1 MISPQ
6 LTPVWE
12 GLLRIAKYCICRLN
26 MSEWTKLFHMPKR
39 NSQLPMQPRRKNAQ
53 PWVQGNFLYQ
63 ALTFW
68 PRARMI
74 RSEKSKWSWKLVAVL
89 LEEPKVWQVFDLPVP
104 ESNWKFWI
112 SFQLARHSPKT
123 ESTLVTNNIQT
134 MDSNGFNGSSANLHY
149 KPRLEGFTRVF
160 QCFPPPSSGPKG
172 VHPWRAGGLGSCCG
186 KNGVTSRDKTANSSG
201 KK

>member
-89 LEEPKVWQVFDLPVP
+89 LEEAKVWQVFDLPVP

-123 ESTLVTNNIQT
+123 ESTLVTNNT
-134 MDSNGFNGSSANLHY
+134 NNGFKWIQWIFSKFALQTSIGRVHT
-149 KPRLEGFTRVF
+149 GFPMFSTTELRTKRCTSVT
-160 QCFPPPSSGPKG
+160 CGWPG
-172 VHPWRAGGLGSCCG
+172 VVLWKKWRDE
-186 KNGVTSRDKTANSSG
+186 SR
-201 KK
+201 